1 VNILVF
7 KEIVIEDL
15 LINCTENCIIN
26 YDSKKLK
33 VNKLRLNSTNLEINA
48 LDMKV
53 GSLEITAES
62 GNQ

>member
-1 VNILVF
+1 VNIFVF

-33 VNKLRLNSTNLEINA
+33 VNKLMLNSTNLEINA

-53 GSLEITAES
+53 GSL
-62 GNQ
+62 